1 MKTAVGATA
10 PLDAWLHSRSVPE
23 PTARRRSVLLLCVLV
38 VLLLLALVLII
49 GPNDAISDGRD
60 SIDRARQ
67 LAENRTF
74 LVALLVTIVGV
85 VSLWYTRQRL
95 EESANR
101 AERFGAAVDR
111 LGNES
116 LDVRLAGVFALERLS
131 NDSAAEYRSAVD
143 VLCRFARDRSVP
155 STVPAPLDV
164 RTAGA
169 ILARRRQLHD
179 PYRLDLRG
187 ANFSQARDLSK
198 ARFAGANLI
207 RSTLAFADLEKAN
220 LVNADL
226 AEADLTGA
234 NLTGANLTGAN
245 LSGAVLTK
253 ATLRGAVLRWT
264 ELAEANLTEADLLDA
279 DLFGA
284 ALYRATLTGVLNWP
298 VEDWQIVMG
307 LSTVRGVPAFPS

>member
-1 MKTAVGATA
+1 M
-10 PLDAWLHSRSVPE
+10 LCLL
-23 PTARRRSVLLLCVLV
+23 VLVLLV
-38 VLLLLALVLII
+38 VLVLAAGPAHLIS
-49 GPNDAISDGRD
+49 NARDGV
-60 SIDRARQ
+60 DRVKQ
-67 LAENRTF
+67 LAEDRTV
-74 LVALLVTIVGV
+74 LVALLVTIGGV

-95 EESANR
+95 RDSANR
-101 AERFGAAVDR
+101 AERFGNAVDR

-131 NDSAAEYRSAVD
+131 NDSAAEYRGAVD

-169 ILARRRQLHD
+169 ILARRRDLRD
-179 PYRLDLRG
+179 PFGLDLRG
-187 ANFSQARDLSK
+187 ANFSEAKDLNK
-198 ARFAGANLI
+198 ARFGGANLI
-207 RSTLAFADLEKAN
+207 RATLAFADLEKAN

-234 NLTGANLTGAN
+234 NLAGANLTGAN

-253 ATLRGAVLRWT
+253 ANLCEAVLRWT
-264 ELAEANLTEADLLDA
+264 ELDEANLTEADLLAA

-284 ALYRATLTGVLNWP
+284 RLYRATLTGVLNWP

-307 LSTVRGVPAFPS
+307 LSTVRGVPAFPT

>member
-1 MKTAVGATA
+1 M
-10 PLDAWLHSRSVPE
+10 
-23 PTARRRSVLLLCVLV
+23 ARRRSVLLLCLLVLVLLV
-38 VLLLLALVLII
+38 VLVLAAGPAHLIS
-49 GPNDAISDGRD
+49 NARDGV
-60 SIDRARQ
+60 DRVKQ
-67 LAENRTF
+67 LAEDRTV
-74 LVALLVTIVGV
+74 LVALLVTIGGV

-95 EESANR
+95 KDSANR
-101 AERFGAAVDR
+101 AERFGNAVDR

-131 NDSAAEYRSAVD
+131 NDSAAEYRGAVD

-169 ILARRRQLHD
+169 ILARRRDLRD

-187 ANFSQARDLSK
+187 ANFSEAKDLNK
-198 ARFAGANLI
+198 ARFGGANLI
-207 RSTLAFADLEKAN
+207 RATLAFADLEKAN

-234 NLTGANLTGAN
+234 NLAGANLTGAN

-253 ATLRGAVLRWT
+253 ANLCEAVLRWT
-264 ELAEANLTEADLLDA
+264 ELDEANLTEADLLAA

-284 ALYRATLTGVLNWP
+284 RLYRATLTGVLNWP

-307 LSTVRGVPAFPS
+307 LSTVRGVPAFPT

>member
-1 MKTAVGATA
+1 MA
-10 PLDAWLHSRSVPE
+10 H
-23 PTARRRSVLLLCVLV
+23 RRSVLLLCLL
-38 VLLLLALVLII
+38 VLLLLVVFVLAV
-49 GPNDAISDGRD
+49 GPSHLISNGRD
-60 SIDRARQ
+60 GVDRVKQ
-67 LAENRTF
+67 LAEDRTV
-74 LVALLVTIVGV
+74 LVALLVSIGGV

-95 EESANR
+95 KDSANR
-101 AERFGAAVDR
+101 AERFGKAVER

-131 NDSAAEYRSAVD
+131 NDSAAEYRSV
-143 VLCRFARDRSVP
+143 VETLCRFARDRSVP

-169 ILARRRQLHD
+169 ILARRRELRD
-179 PYRLDLRG
+179 TYRLDLRG
-187 ANFSQARDLSK
+187 ANFSEARDLSK
-198 ARFAGANLI
+198 ARFGGANLI
-207 RSTLAFADLEKAN
+207 RATLAFADLEKAN

-234 NLTGANLTGAN
+234 NLAGANLTGAN

-253 ATLRGAVLRWT
+253 ANLCEAVLRWT
-264 ELAEANLTEADLLDA
+264 ELDEANLTEADLLAA

-284 ALYRATLTGVLNWP
+284 SLYRATLTGVLNWP

-307 LSTVRGVPAFPS
+307 LSTVRGVPAFPT

>member
-10 PLDAWLHSRSVPE
+10 PLDAWLQRRSAPQ
-23 PTARRRSVLLLCVLV
+23 PTAHRRSVLLLAVL
-38 VLLLLALVLII
+38 VLLLCVLALVLV
-49 GPNDAISDGRD
+49 GPSQLISNGKDGV
-60 SIDRARQ
+60 DRTKQ
-67 LAENRTF
+67 FAEDRTV
-74 LVALLVTIVGV
+74 LVTLLVTIGGI
-85 VSLWYTRQRL
+85 VSLWYARLRL

-101 AERFGAAVDR
+101 AQRFGKAVER
-111 LGNES
+111 LGDES

-131 NDSAAEYRSAVD
+131 NDSAAEYRSAVET
-143 VLCRFARDRSVP
+143 LCRFARDRSVP

-164 RTAGA
+164 RTAAA
-169 ILARRRQLHD
+169 ILARRRQLRD

-187 ANFSQARDLSK
+187 ANFSEARDLSK

-207 RSTLAFADLEKAN
+207 RATLAFADLEKAN

-245 LSGAVLTK
+245 LSGAVLTQ
-253 ATLRGAVLRWT
+253 ANLCNAVLRWV
-264 ELAEANLTEADLLDA
+264 EFADANLTDADLLEA

-284 ALYRATLTGVLNWP
+284 RLYHAILTGVRNWP

-307 LSTVRGVPAFPS
+307 LSTVKGVPAFPS

>member
-1 MKTAVGATA
+1 MA
-10 PLDAWLHSRSVPE
+10 H
-23 PTARRRSVLLLCVLV
+23 RRSVLLLCLL
-38 VLLLLALVLII
+38 VLLLLVVLVLAV
-49 GPNDAISDGRD
+49 GPSHLISNGRD
-60 SIDRARQ
+60 GIDRIKQ
-67 LAENRTF
+67 LAEDRTV
-74 LVALLVTIVGV
+74 LVALLVSIGGV

-95 EESANR
+95 KDSANR
-101 AERFGAAVDR
+101 AERFGKAVER

-131 NDSAAEYRSAVD
+131 NDSAAEYRSV
-143 VLCRFARDRSVP
+143 VETLCRFARDRSVP

-169 ILARRRQLHD
+169 ILARRRELRD

-187 ANFSQARDLSK
+187 ANFSEARDLSK
-198 ARFAGANLI
+198 ARFGGANLI
-207 RSTLAFADLEKAN
+207 RATLAFADLEKAN

-234 NLTGANLTGAN
+234 NLAGANLTGAN

-253 ATLRGAVLRWT
+253 ANLCEAVLRWT
-264 ELAEANLTEADLLDA
+264 ELDEANLTEADLLAA

-284 ALYRATLTGVLNWP
+284 SLYRATLTGVLNWP

-307 LSTVRGVPAFPS
+307 LSTVRGVPAFPT